1 MTGPAGALAS
11 AGSESESSGPDGRDP
26 MTTGPEPRS
35 FEEFWPFYLSEH
47 GRSGTRALHFTGTS
61 LGLALLAA
69 AVVLRRPALL
79 ARALAGAY
87 GFAWAGHFFVE
98 KNRPATFRH
107 PLWSL
112 RGDFRMYG
120 LFRRGRLGAEL
131 ERLGVGSRGA
141 GEK

>member
-1 MTGPAGALAS
+1 
-11 AGSESESSGPDGRDP
+11 

-79 ARALAGAY
+79 AWALAGAY